1 MTAASTDHK
10 DLTKLTARFFAP
22 MYADFD
28 RQMSSALLRR
38 DAFLDRVIAGEIPNI
53 RADLDGRVLSAK
65 ANRYIAG
72 KLKSLGGK
80 NAPPLK
86 QVSIAMRPG
95 TADALRSLADEH
107 NLVRDS
113 LINWIVILLRSSD
126 KLLDLLELPRR
137 IKGMR
142 LEGTEDMPTSPLQA
156 IAETQWD
163 PFYYLRAAC
172 EARYG
177 CGLYTLPLP
186 EHLHAFACCMS
197 DEDVPT
203 TSAYEARMAKER
215 EEADLLGFLDAF
227 ESPKPHIDSKN

>member
-1 MTAASTDHK
+1 MTATSTENK

-28 RQMSSALLRR
+28 RQMSKALLRR
-38 DAFLDRVIAGEIPNI
+38 DAFLDRVIAGEIQNI
-53 RADLDGRVLSAK
+53 RTDLDGRVLSAK

-72 KLKSLGGK
+72 RLKALGGK

-86 QVSIAMRPG
+86 QVSIAMRAS
-95 TADALRSLADEH
+95 TADALRHLAEEH

-126 KLLDLLELPRR
+126 KLLDWIELPRR
-137 IKGMR
+137 VNWMR
-142 LEGTEDMPTSPLQA
+142 RDGTEDMPTSPLKA
-156 IAETQWD
+156 IEETQWD

-172 EARYG
+172 ERRHG

-186 EHLHAFACCMS
+186 EHLHAFACCLPE
-197 DEDVPT
+197 DEVPT
-203 TSAYEARMAKER
+203 TTAYEERMAKER
-215 EEADLLGFLDAF
+215 EELDLLGDLDAF
-227 ESPKPHIDSKN
+227 EAAIPPTVSKK